1 MTNVKTL
8 LYICVIITPTK
19 QQTMQFFEDIPSRDI
34 MKAEALSIVKPFT
47 PSDTEGFTLPDVVLD
62 FLALASSPHDF
73 SRRFHAA
80 HHSKS
85 CHEDKGDFATNDF
98 ITTMH
103 STYQFLT
110 KE

>member
-1 MTNVKTL
+1 
-8 LYICVIITPTK
+8 
-19 QQTMQFFEDIPSRDI
+19 MQFFEDIPSRDI
-34 MKAEALSIVKPFT
+34 MKAEALSIAKPFT
-47 PSDTEGFTLPDVVLD
+47 PPDPEGFNLPDVVLD

-73 SRRFHAA
+73 SRRYHAA

>member
-1 MTNVKTL
+1 
-8 LYICVIITPTK
+8 
-19 QQTMQFFEDIPSRDI
+19 MQFFEDIPSRDI
-34 MKAEALSIVKPFT
+34 MKAEALRIAKPFF
-47 PSDTEGFTLPDVVLD
+47 PSDSDGFNLPEVILD
-62 FLALASSPHDF
+62 FLTSASDPHDF

-103 STYQFLT
+103 STYQFLA

>member
-1 MTNVKTL
+1 M
-8 LYICVIITPTK
+8 LYICNNVTPTK
-19 QQTMQFFEDIPSRDI
+19 QQTMQFFEDIPTRDM
-34 MKAEALSIVKPFT
+34 MKAEALILAKPFT
-47 PSDTEGFTLPDVVLD
+47 PSDTDGFTLPDVILD
-62 FLALASSPHDF
+62 FLALASSPHDY

-85 CHEDKGDFATNDF
+85 CYEDKGDFATNDF

-103 STYQFLT
+103 STYQFLA

>member
-1 MTNVKTL
+1 
-8 LYICVIITPTK
+8 
-19 QQTMQFFEDIPSRDI
+19 MQFFEDIPSRDI
-34 MKAEALSIVKPFT
+34 MKAEALSIAKPFT
-47 PSDTEGFTLPDVVLD
+47 PPDPEGFTLPDVVLD

-73 SRRFHAA
+73 SRRYHAA